1 MWLRSL
7 WFLLKGFPSAF
18 TLVMDLE
25 TNPSNV
31 MNNFSYFWFPKCLNS
46 LRELSAK
53 WMRKNLQIRKSM
65 FFGYHIWL
73 LSLFSYIDSRFYL
86 FQNGWVAD
94 IYTGKLDLDQDLEKI
109 DRLVGNLSL
118 MADQKN
124 NLKGRCIWLFN
135 L

>member
-1 MWLRSL
+1 MWWTIFHIFDFQNVRILSEN
-7 WFLLKGFPSAF
+7 LL
-18 TLVMDLE
+18 
-25 TNPSNV
+25 
-31 MNNFSYFWFPKCLNS
+31 LN
-46 LRELSAK
+46 EWEK
-53 WMRKNLQIRKSM
+53 TYKP
-65 FFGYHIWL
+65 GYHIWL

-135 L
+135 LYLIGFLSKCCACMYLFYKEKSSSMRKKNSFRCY